1 MSKIEINLET
11 MSIEFTEEIPYEYIE
26 VIIETIKDKV
36 KSWTDGDDKRFAEFR
51 DNNIEECTDF
61 VIDVENGLYERHKA
75 GFLCEIENEFVRQ
88 TNGYTFQPMDVEELA
103 QRMRDVLLLPRVRE
117 LDGLKES
124 QMKISYQDCI
134 QHLITHLRQLPHEE

>member
-26 VIIETIKDKV
+26 VIVETIKDKV
-36 KSWTDGDDKRFAEFR
+36 KSWADGDDKRFAEFR

-88 TNGYTFQPMDVEELA
+88 TNGHTFQPSIFNESFLKRACMLEISKEWAIDQELLKK
-103 QRMRDVLLLPRVRE
+103 LLDL
-117 LDGLKES
+117 
-124 QMKISYQDCI
+124 
-134 QHLITHLRQLPHEE
+134 

>member
-11 MSIEFTEEIPYEYIE
+11 MSIEFTEEIPYEHIE

-36 KSWTDGDDKRFAEFR
+36 KSWADGDDKRFAEFR

-88 TNGYTFQPMDVEELA
+88 TNGQAFQPGIFNESFLKRACMLGISKEWAIDQEFLEK
-103 QRMRDVLLLPRVRE
+103 LLDL
-117 LDGLKES
+117 
-124 QMKISYQDCI
+124 
-134 QHLITHLRQLPHEE
+134 